1 MKEKYSLLKKVGY
14 AEAASYII
22 LLLIAMPLK
31 YIWEIDEAVKYTG
44 WAHGIL
50 FIAYLFFLLTDGIQY
65 KWKFSWYLLGFIAAL
80 LPFGP
85 LVFDKKILEK
95 ENRTEQS

>member
-1 MKEKYSLLKKVGY
+1 
-14 AEAASYII
+14 
-22 LLLIAMPLK
+22 
-31 YIWEIDEAVKYTG
+31 
-44 WAHGIL
+44 
-50 FIAYLFFLLTDGIQY
+50 LFFLLTDGIQY